1 MANGNHPQSIV
12 AAYPPILDTQ
22 GLGPA
27 MIELNPQQRAFVYA
41 LLDTGGQSNTK
52 AAALSGYAPGNPDA
66 QRVTA
71 YRLAHDPKVLAAIKE
86 EANRRLH
93 SGAILGASVLLEIAN
108 DPTHK
113 DRFKAAS
120 ELLSRG
126 GLVMATEHKV
136 TVEHRD
142 DKGLIDKITVLAN
155 SLGLDPRQLLGNAA
169 PAVDA
174 EFEDVT
180 PSTDGLEDLLG

>member
-1 MANGNHPQSIV
+1 MTNTPAERALTYV
-12 AAYPPILDTQ
+12 PPISNTD

-27 MIELNPQQRAFVYA
+27 MIDLLPKQRAFVVA
-41 LLDTGGQSNTK
+41 MLETGGQNNTK
-52 AAALSGYAPGNPDA
+52 AAQIAGYSLDNYDA
-66 QRVTA
+66 ARATA
-71 YRLAHDPKVLAAIKE
+71 WRLAHDPKILAAIKE

-126 GLVMATEHKV
+126 GLVMATEHKI
-136 TVEHRD
+136 TVERRD
-142 DKGLIDKITVLAN
+142 DKGMIDKITVLAAQ
-155 SLGLDPRQLLGNAA
+155 LGLDPRKLLGNAA

-180 PSTDGLEDLLG
+180 ATSDGLEDLLG